1 MDIVSRVSELL
12 TNEGIEEKRIV
23 YIETQLRHEYSGS
36 YTYVTKKSPATNQ
49 KIIEQAKLSRDF
61 PSIARKFNVSVRTVY
76 RLYRESRKT
85 A

>member
-1 MDIVSRVSELL
+1 MDIVCKMTELL
-12 TNEGIEEKRIV
+12 SNQGIEEKKIV

-36 YTYVTKKSPATNQ
+36 YTYVTKKSPAINKQIT
-49 KIIEQAKLSRDF
+49 EHAKRSRDF
-61 PSIARKFNVSVRTVY
+61 SSIARKFNVSVSTVY